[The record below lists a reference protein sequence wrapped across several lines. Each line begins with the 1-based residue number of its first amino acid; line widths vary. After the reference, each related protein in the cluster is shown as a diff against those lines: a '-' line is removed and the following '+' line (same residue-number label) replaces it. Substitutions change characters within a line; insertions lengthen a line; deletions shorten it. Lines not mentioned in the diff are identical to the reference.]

1 MQTLTQIIEEGI
13 EKERHGVDVLVTP
26 ECASR
31 ALAYNLKNRLVRKK
45 WVAELIKRMKDGRF
59 VDSHP
64 HGIIF
69 SDSRLI
75 DGQHRL
81 MAIIQAKKN
90 VVMRVDTGRPD
101 GVREFIND
109 GPARQV
115 YDRISL
121 VENDTL
127 NKRLIELLSAWSRIH
142 LEVRGGGIPTA
153 TIKQAWDDIGPHALQ
168 VVQFTYPISS
178 HRDTR
183 GLMRSAVCAA
193 VCAAMRHDAEFGIR
207 FLKSYMLP
215 DGEVQ
220 PARVLREWL
229 IRTSG
234 SSSGR
239 HMAQRIDYQYAMM
252 AIRAA
257 FVGRTIKILKQ
268 TGELGVDDLVT
279 ERKKMLAKG
288 DAT

>member
-1 MQTLTQIIEEGI
+1 MKTLTQIIDEGI
-13 EKERHGVDVLVTP
+13 EKERHGIDVLVTP

-31 ALAYNLKNRLVRKK
+31 ALSYNVKNRLVRKK
-45 WVAELIKRMKDGRF
+45 WVAELVKRINDGRF

-81 MAIIQAKKN
+81 MAILQAKKS
-90 VVMRVDTGRPD
+90 VVMRVDTGRLD
-101 GVREFIND
+101 RVREFIND

-121 VENDTL
+121 VENETL

-142 LEVRGGGIPTA
+142 LNIGSSSVSTA
-153 TIKQAWDDIGPHALQ
+153 AVKQAWEDIGQYALRI
-168 VVQFTYPISS
+168 VEFTYPIYGN
-178 HRDTR
+178 RECR
-183 GLMRSAVCAA
+183 GLMRSSVCAA
-193 VCAAMRHDAEFGIR
+193 VCAAMRHDVDFGLR
-207 FLKSYMLP
+207 FLKSYMQP
-215 DGEVQ
+215 DGELQ

-229 IRTSG
+229 IRTS
-234 SSSGR
+234 SVSSGR
-239 HMAQRIDYQYAMM
+239 HMAQRIDYSYAMM

-257 FVGRTIKILKQ
+257 FVGRTIKILKP
-268 TGELGVDDLVT
+268 TSELGVDDLIT
-279 ERKKMLAKG
+279 ERKKILAKG

>member
-13 EKERHGVDVLVTP
+13 GIERHGVDVLVTP

-31 ALAYNLKNRLVRKK
+31 ALAYNFKNRLVRQR
-45 WVAELIKRMKDGRF
+45 WVAELIKRIKDGRF

-81 MAIIQAKKN
+81 MAIVQAKQN
-90 VVMRVDTGRPD
+90 VVMRVDTGRLD

-121 VENDTL
+121 VDNETL

-142 LEVRGGGIPTA
+142 LSVRGGGIPTA
-153 TIKQAWDDIGPHALQ
+153 IVKQAWDHIGPHALQ

-193 VCAAMRHDAEFGIR
+193 VCSAMLHDAEFGMQ

-215 DGEVQ
+215 DGELQ

-234 SSSGR
+234 PSSGR
-239 HMAQRIDYQYAMM
+239 HMAQRVDYSYSMM

-257 FVGRTIKILKQ
+257 FVGRTIKIVKQ
-268 TGELGVDDLVT
+268 TSELGVEDLVD
-279 ERKKMLAKG
+279 ERKKMLLKN
-288 DAT
+288 